1 MRWYR
6 VVIRGRVNGG
16 RPKTIEMTLRA
27 EDAVWAAYNAV
38 GYEWYGSD
46 SIDHDYVRGPGA
58 EGKRVVHF
66 TMTAADAESVFV
78 TEHESFDDMATEITG
93 AAELAAL
100 DGHPVLPGMETV
112 DAG

>member
-1 MRWYR
+1 

-16 RPKTIEMTLRA
+16 RSKTIEMKLRA
-27 EDAVWAAYNAV
+27 EDAVWAAYGAV
-38 GYEWYGSD
+38 GMAWPGTD
-46 SIDHDYVRGPGA
+46 IDHDYVRGPGA
-58 EGKRVVHF
+58 EGKRVVRF

>member
-16 RPKTIEMTLRA
+16 KPKTIKTTVRA
-27 EDAVWAAYNAV
+27 EDVVWAAYGAV
-38 GYEWYGSD
+38 GYEWPDYD
-46 SIDHDYVRGPGA
+46 TDHDHVRGPGG
-58 EGKRVVHF
+58 EGRRVVRF
-66 TMTAADAESVFV
+66 TMTADDAESVFV